1 MITELSL
8 TGWDNNP
15 VKSEKV
21 IYPQSKDKNSPKNYF
36 LALFVGARGSG
47 KSYLFTKL
55 LKTLE
60 EKKLYL
66 NDKEIPQ
73 RIILICST
81 AHSDSNKVFK
91 NLKNL
96 DWDNDVIDDYN
107 DDELIYKMEELKTDL
122 QHSKDYKEYK
132 TAWENFKKCKNIDE
146 LNDDELRLLYKY
158 NFTKFKEME
167 KPKYP
172 DGFVIHWI
180 VDDMVG
186 TNIFKNGRSV
196 FTNLC
201 IRNRH
206 IIPGNIIIA
215 TQSIMSIPKTIRLN
229 SNLIA
234 LFKFANK
241 ESILED
247 VYPTVSAYITEDKFK
262 ELYEYATTDP
272 HSALV
277 IDGTG
282 NQILFKKNFDKLLS
296 VD

>member
-21 IYPQSKDKNSPKNYF
+21 IYPQSKDKNSPKTYF

>member
-172 DGFVIHWI
+172 EGFVIHWI

>member
-1 MITELSL
+1 
-8 TGWDNNP
+8 
-15 VKSEKV
+15 
-21 IYPQSKDKNSPKNYF
+21 
-36 LALFVGARGSG
+36 
-47 KSYLFTKL
+47 
-55 LKTLE
+55 
-60 EKKLYL
+60 
-66 NDKEIPQ
+66 
-73 RIILICST
+73 
-81 AHSDSNKVFK
+81 
-91 NLKNL
+91 
-96 DWDNDVIDDYN
+96 
-107 DDELIYKMEELKTDL
+107 MEELKTNL

-215 TQSIMSIPKTIRLN
+215 TQSIISIPKTIRLN